1 MLSHNLLDME
11 ELLRTKPKSLYKKK
25 KMSSMGAIRKMPPVS
40 YILRDQDMVAAGL
53 KAAAALYKGDSE
65 NGILQ

>member
-1 MLSHNLLDME
+1 MLSHKLLDME
-11 ELLRTKPKSLYKKK
+11 ELLRTKPKRYKKK
-25 KMSSMGAIRKMPPVS
+25 KMSSMGAIRKMPPAS